1 MNRLPK
7 VLQNEIWEYVRGD
20 RAFFKSQFQIVMTE
34 LLFKLPEIHRMHAQM
49 LQDQIWFTG
58 TNSVW
63 SGHRSSIGRW
73 AVGVAKNCR
82 FRFRQVPWQVNVHD
96 SSAIPKRWSMGY
108 FRFED
113 ARAEFHRQVVIAA
126 TKTTTL
132 LRSQKL

>member
-34 LLFKLPEIHRMHAQM
+34 LSFKKPEHHLARATILQSPNLF
-49 LQDQIWFTG
+49 G
-58 TNSVW
+58 TVHFGFNRRGQLFRVVFKKR
-63 SGHRSSIGRW
+63 SGRRYRYIPW
-73 AVGVAKNCR
+73 GVYTR
-82 FRFRQVPWQVNVHD
+82 D
-96 SSAIPKRWSMGY
+96 ESIPKTIGKAF

-126 TKTTTL
+126 TKTTL
-132 LRSQKL
+132 QKL